1 MMIHLAS
8 AGVSLEGIRQDRRPA
23 VYILKE
29 EPARGATGATRED
42 GWDVMAKE
50 I

>member
-1 MMIHLAS
+1 MTRLGS
-8 AGVSLEGIRQDRRPA
+8 AGVALEGIRQDRRPA

-29 EPARGATGATRED
+29 EPAKGVENAARED
-42 GWDVMAKE
+42 GWDVKAKE